1 MTVAAQSNSASG
13 RFGRGL
19 NRMFPDRQIL
29 LRTETSFRSL
39 TLSRRTQLTAVSLLF
54 GLGAWAAFT
63 TTHYTFLAE
72 ILAAK
77 DQEVV
82 SAEEAYQDILG
93 QFARHRSRLQ
103 VVNHEV
109 QRLSEVDRSNL
120 LAVRRMSD
128 RTAELVDASTR
139 LIERTGLKTERLM
152 KAAGISL
159 EAQGGPY
166 IEVAAGASSRDQ
178 LNSEIERLEEQLR
191 HWAQVQGVVRRLPLN
206 PPLDAFAISSG
217 FGKRRD
223 PINRRRAVH
232 HGLDMIAPLKSP
244 VFATSAGVVTFSGI
258 NGKYGRFIEIE
269 HGAGL
274 RTRFGHLHK
283 LLVKKGEV
291 VKPGQKIALLGNS
304 GRSTGAHLHYEVRF
318 KNKPRNPMK
327 FIQAGRHVF
336 QE

>member
-1 MTVAAQSNSASG
+1 MTVAAQSNKE
-13 RFGRGL
+13 RGGFVRWL
-19 NRMFPDRQIL
+19 NRLFSDRQIL
-29 LRTETSFRSL
+29 LRTDTSFRSL

-54 GLGAWAAFT
+54 GVGAWAAFT
-63 TTHYTFLAE
+63 TTHYTFLSE

-93 QFARHRSRLQ
+93 QFVRHRSRLQ
-103 VVNHEV
+103 VVNQEV
-109 QRLSEVDRSNL
+109 QRLSAVDRDNL
-120 LAVRRMSD
+120 LSVRRMTD
-128 RTAELVDASTR
+128 RTAALVAASR
-139 LIERTGLKTERLM
+139 KLIERTGLNSERFIE
-152 KAAGISL
+152 AAGLSS

-166 IEVAAGASSRDQ
+166 IEVASGAPSRDR
-178 LNSEIERLEEQLR
+178 LNSDIERLEDQLR
-191 HWAQVQGVVRRLPLN
+191 YWARLQGVVRRLPLN
-206 PPLDAFAISSG
+206 PPLDAFAVSSG

-232 HGLDMIAPLKSP
+232 HGLDLIAPFKSP
-244 VFATSAGVVTFSGI
+244 VFATSAGVVTFSGV
-258 NGKYGRFIEIE
+258 NGNYGRFIEIE

-274 RTRFGHLHK
+274 MTRFGHLHK
-283 LLVKKGEV
+283 LLVKKGDV

-318 KNKPRNPMK
+318 NNKPRNPMK
-327 FIQAGRHVF
+327 FIQAGRYVF

>member
-1 MTVAAQSNSASG
+1 MTVAAQNNRKLGSFD
-13 RFGRGL
+13 RWL
-19 NRMFPDRQIL
+19 NRLFPDRQFL
-29 LRTETSFRSL
+29 FRTDASYRSL
-39 TLSRRTQLTAVSLLF
+39 TLSRRTQLTVLSLLI

-77 DQEVV
+77 DQEVA
-82 SAEEAYQDILG
+82 SAEEAYQNILG
-93 QFARHRSRLQ
+93 QFSRHRSRFQ
-103 VVNHEV
+103 VFKQEV
-109 QRLSEVDRSNL
+109 QRLSEVDRSDL
-120 LAVRRMSD
+120 LAVRRMGD
-128 RTAELVDASTR
+128 RTAELVAASQR
-139 LIERTGLKTERLM
+139 LIERTGLNTDRLM
-152 KAAGISL
+152 EAAGISQ

-166 IEVAAGASSRDQ
+166 IEVASGAPVRDQ
-178 LNSEIERLEEQLR
+178 LNSDIERLEDRLQY
-191 HWAQVQGVVRRLPLN
+191 WALLQGVVRRLPLN

-223 PINRRRAVH
+223 PINGRLAVH

-244 VFATSAGVVTFSGI
+244 VFATSAGVVTFSGR
-258 NGKYGRFIEIE
+258 NGNYGRFIEIE

-283 LLVKKGEV
+283 LLVKQGDV

-304 GRSTGAHLHYEVRF
+304 GRSTGAHLHYEIRF
-318 KNKPRNPMK
+318 NNKPRNPMK
-327 FIQAGRHVF
+327 FIQAGRYVF

>member
-1 MTVAAQSNSASG
+1 MTVTDQRNKHRGA
-13 RFGRGL
+13 FGRWL

-29 LRTETSFRSL
+29 LRTESSYRSL
-39 TLSRRTQLTAVSLLF
+39 TLTQRAQLSAVSLLVI
-54 GLGAWAAFT
+54 LGGWATFT
-63 TTHYTFLAE
+63 TTHYTFLDE

-77 DQEVV
+77 EKEVV

-93 QFARHRSRLQ
+93 KFVRHRSRLQ
-103 VVNHEV
+103 VVNQEV

-128 RTAELVDASTR
+128 RTSELVAASLR
-139 LIERTGLKTERLM
+139 LIERTGLNTERLL
-152 KAAGISL
+152 KAAGISD

-166 IEVAAGASSRDQ
+166 IEVAADAPARDQ
-178 LNSEIERLEEQLR
+178 LNSDIERLEDQLR
-191 HWAQVQGVVRRLPLN
+191 HWAVLQGVVRRLPLN
-206 PPLDAFAISSG
+206 PPLTAFAVSSG

-244 VFATSAGVVTFSGI
+244 VLATSAGVVTFSGV
-258 NGKYGRFIEIE
+258 NGNYGRFIEIE

-274 RTRFGHLHK
+274 KTRFAHLHK
-283 LLVKKGEV
+283 LLVKRGDV

-304 GRSTGAHLHYEVRF
+304 GRSTGPHLHYEIRF
-318 KNKPRNPMK
+318 NDEPRNPMK
-327 FIQAGRHVF
+327 FIQAGRYVF